1 MNRGWHIKNKIDIQT
16 MKKGAK
22 LLEGKKDFSTF
33 RASTCSAKSPI
44 KTMSYVKV
52 KKSKNLIVIK
62 FKSKSFLQQQVRSMV
77 GCLKY
82 LGEGKWNLKDFK
94 KAFLSKNRLRSDG
107 LVLKIY

>member
-52 KKSKNLIVIK
+52 KKK
-62 FKSKSFLQQQVRSMV
+62 
-77 GCLKY
+77 
-82 LGEGKWNLKDFK
+82 
-94 KAFLSKNRLRSDG
+94 
-107 LVLKIY
+107 